1 MFYSDYYTSSDDE
14 SITQNEIIKEI
25 KNEIIKETK
34 NEIIKDTKKESI
46 TKKSIKK
53 NYKIIKTL
61 FSLF

>member
-14 SITQNEIIKEI
+14 SITQ
-25 KNEIIKETK
+25 NEIIKETK